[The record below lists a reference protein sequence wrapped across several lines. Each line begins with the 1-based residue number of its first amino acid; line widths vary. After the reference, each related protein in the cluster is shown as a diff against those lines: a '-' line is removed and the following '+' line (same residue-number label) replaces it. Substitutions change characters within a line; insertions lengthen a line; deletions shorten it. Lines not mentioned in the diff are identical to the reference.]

1 VIKSRTIRWADHVAR
16 RGDMKSTNNILVGKP
31 EGKNHSEDLGV
42 DGKILLE

>member
-1 VIKSRTIRWADHVAR
+1 
-16 RGDMKSTNNILVGKP
+16 MKSTNNILVGKP